1 MTPHPHPSRSENLA
15 SYAQQRAQVLQWLQ
29 TQFVPEMAVLLFL
42 PLMTAQ
48 VPELGPLLVLAQFGL
63 MALLIAARPVQ
74 CLGALTHWWPLLATP
89 IIALASCV
97 WSELPAESARYA
109 MQFFFTC
116 FTGVFLATLV
126 TPSRFL
132 QMSFLGMLG
141 FCVLSI
147 LSHRTGPSFHG
158 EVLIGFTGSKNQM
171 GLAGFM
177 LLMAAMAT
185 ALDNKIHPRIRLLVI
200 PAIPIALYVVAST
213 DTATAVLIAAAAAP
227 LLLLLHISERFHPA
241 TRIGLMLAVV
251 LVLSPL
257 ALIWNDAVD
266 WATNTLFN
274 SMGKDATLTGRT
286 YLWERAHELIAR
298 RPLEGHGYQAFW
310 VGDSADIIGILRW
323 ADLQD
328 GRTFNFHN
336 TYLQVA
342 VDTGYL
348 GMGSLVL
355 TLIAIGLGGFRQ
367 FVLNPTVATSY
378 FFINFIVLIMISFT
392 EVILL
397 PFLPRTM
404 LLFVCGVYAWKGSV
418 APRPAKTPE
427 VSWRRRHLWT

>member
-1 MTPHPHPSRSENLA
+1 MNPQLSINANAEM
-15 SYAQQRAQVLQWLQ
+15 RAQRRKATLQWVQ
-29 TQFVPEMAVLLFL
+29 TQLAPDIAVLAFL

-63 MALLIAARPVQ
+63 MAMLIATRPVQ
-74 CLGALTHWWPLLATP
+74 CLSAFTHWWPLLALP
-89 IIALASCV
+89 IICLASCI

-109 MQFFFTC
+109 AQFFFTC
-116 FTGVFLATLV
+116 FTGVLLASLV
-126 TPSRFL
+126 PASRFL

-147 LSHRTGPSFHG
+147 ASHRMGPSFHG

-177 LLMAAMAT
+177 LLMAAMGV
-185 ALDNKIHPRIRLLVI
+185 ALDNKIPALVRLLAA
-200 PAIPIALYVVAST
+200 PAVPVALYILAST
-213 DTATAVLIAAAAAP
+213 DTATAVLIAIAAAP
-227 LLLLLHISERFHPA
+227 LFIILHLSERFHPA
-241 TRIGLMLAVV
+241 TRVGLMLAVL

-257 ALIWNDAVD
+257 AFVWNDLVG
-266 WATNTLFN
+266 WATDTLFN

-286 YLWERAHELIAR
+286 YLWDRAHELIDR

-310 VGDSADIIGILRW
+310 VGDSADTIGILRW
-323 ADLQD
+323 AGLED

-348 GMGSLVL
+348 GLGAFIL
-355 TLIAIGLGGFRQ
+355 TLIAIGIGGFRQ
-367 FVLNPTVATSY
+367 FVLRPTVATSY
-378 FFINFIVLIMISFT
+378 FFLNFLVMVMISFT

-404 LLFVCGVYAWKGSV
+404 LLFVCGVYAWKGMV
-418 APRPAKTPE
+418 ASPTPATNN
-427 VSWRRRHLWT
+427 VQWRRRHSWT

>member
-1 MTPHPHPSRSENLA
+1 MTPETTSAGAPNRR
-15 SYAQQRAQVLQWLQ
+15 QRAAALQWVQ
-29 TQFVPEMAVLLFL
+29 TQFIPEIAVLLFL

-48 VPELGPLLVLAQFGL
+48 VPELGPLLVLAQFAL
-63 MALLIAARPVQ
+63 MALLIATRPVQ
-74 CLGALTHWWPLLATP
+74 ALSALTHWWPLLALP
-89 IIALASCV
+89 IIAVASSA
-97 WSELPAESARYA
+97 WSDLPAESARYSF
-109 MQFFFTC
+109 QFFFTC
-116 FTGVFLATLV
+116 FTGVLLATLV
-126 TPSRFL
+126 SASRFL
-132 QMSFLGMLG
+132 QMSFLGMLV
-141 FCVLSI
+141 FCAISI

-177 LLMAAMAT
+177 LLMSAMA
-185 ALDNKIHPRIRLLVI
+185 AGLDNKIHARIRLLAI
-200 PAIPIALYVVAST
+200 PAIPIALYVLAST

-227 LLLLLHISERFHPA
+227 LLLTLHVSERFHPA
-241 TRIGLMLAVV
+241 TRVALMLGVL

-257 ALIWNDAVD
+257 TLVWNDAVD
-266 WATNTLFN
+266 WLTDTVFN

-286 YLWERAHELIAR
+286 YLWERAQELIDR
-298 RPLEGHGYQAFW
+298 RPIEGHGYQAFW
-310 VGDSADIIGILRW
+310 VGESADTIGILRW
-323 ADLQD
+323 AGLAD

-348 GMGSLVL
+348 GLGALVA

-367 FVLNPTVATSY
+367 FVLGPTAATSY
-378 FFINFIVLIMISFT
+378 FFLNFMVLIMISFT

-404 LLFVCGVYAWKGSV
+404 LLFVCGVYAWKGAV
-418 APRPAKTPE
+418 APRAAPAQD
-427 VSWRRRHLWT
+427 SWRRRHSWT